1 MAFIF
6 LFFRLPLLQKLPLLQ
21 RLPLLQMPLQ
31 QVVMLVVMVV
41 TVAPEV
47 MVVTVTEA
55 AELGGNFASANA
67 SQ

>member
-1 MAFIF
+1 
-6 LFFRLPLLQKLPLLQ
+6 
-21 RLPLLQMPLQ
+21 MPLQ
-31 QVVMLVVMVV
+31 QVVMLVVTVV
-41 TVAPEV
+41 TVVPEA